1 MIKLYV
7 TEGCGKCK
15 ILKKK
20 LDDKGIE
27 YEIEDN
33 IDTVMAKAKEI
44 GVSTVPIIYK
54 DDKLTK
60 FTEMMQ
66 WVNKR

>member
-7 TEGCGKCK
+7 TDSCGKCK

-27 YEIEDN
+27 YEIED
-33 IDTVMAKAKEI
+33 DVSVVLAKAKEI

-54 DDKLTK
+54 DGKLVR

>member
-7 TEGCGKCK
+7 TDSCGKCK

-20 LDDKGIE
+20 LDDKEIE
-27 YEIEDN
+27 YEVEDN
-33 IDTVMAKAKEI
+33 VDTVMAKAKEI

-54 DDKLTK
+54 DGKLVG

-66 WVNKR
+66 WVNKK

>member
-7 TEGCGKCK
+7 TDICSNCK
-15 ILKKK
+15 WLKQK
-20 LDDKGIE
+20 LDAKDIE
-27 YEIEDN
+27 YEVED
-33 IDTVMAKAKEI
+33 DKEVVLAKAKEI

-54 DDKLTK
+54 DGKLVR